1 MQSGFDMTTLV
12 FLGLAIF
19 VGWKLWSV
27 LGTKNGSE
35 APPVDP
41 FRRDAKSDAA
51 TPPELNQAGQ
61 GNKDSQ
67 GNPGSNVIR
76 LPGAANDA
84 NIARADRWV
93 GLAPAGSPLATG
105 LDQIAAAEPSFD
117 ARGFVQGAKG
127 AYEMIV
133 LAFARGDR
141 ATLKGLLAKDVLE
154 GFEQAITDRE
164 ARRETTQTTFVSL
177 DDAKLV
183 AIDVKDLT
191 AQVTLQFNSKM
202 ITTTRDAK
210 GELIEGGSE
219 AVTDMTDVW
228 TFSRALGSRDPNW
241 WLIATESGT

>member
-1 MQSGFDMTTLV
+1 MQSGFEMTTLV

-27 LGTKNGSE
+27 LGTKTGSE
-35 APPVDP
+35 GPPADP
-41 FRRDAKSDAA
+41 FR
-51 TPPELNQAGQ
+51 TPPDLKQAGE
-61 GNKDSQ
+61 SQ
-67 GNPGSNVIR
+67 GSNVIR

-84 NIARADRWV
+84 TVARADRWA
-93 GLAPAGSPLATG
+93 GLAPVGSPLAAG
-105 LDQIAAAEPSFD
+105 LDQIAAAEPQFD
-117 ARGFVQGAKG
+117 ARGFVMGAKG

-141 ATLKGLLAKDVLE
+141 TTLKGLLAKDVYE
-154 GFEQAITDRE
+154 GFEQAIADRE
-164 ARRETTQTTFVSL
+164 SRRETTQTTFVSL

-183 AIDVKDLT
+183 AVDVKDRT

-202 ITTTRDAK
+202 ITTTRDTK

-241 WLIATESGT
+241 WLIATESGA

>member
-41 FRRDAKSDAA
+41 FRRDGKSDAA
-51 TPPELNQAGQ
+51 TPPDLKRPAQDA
-61 GNKDSQ
+61 
-67 GNPGSNVIR
+67 PGSNVIR

-84 NIARADRWV
+84 NIARADRWA
-93 GLAPAGSPLATG
+93 GLAPAGSPLAAG
-105 LDQIAAAEPSFD
+105 LDQIIAAEPGFD
-117 ARGFVQGAKG
+117 AKGFVQGAKG

-141 ATLKGLLAKDVLE
+141 DTLKGLLAKDVYE
-154 GFEQAITDRE
+154 GFEHAIAERE
-164 ARRETTQTTFVSL
+164 TRKETTQTTFVSL

-183 AIDVKDLT
+183 AIDVKDHT

-202 ITTTRDAK
+202 ITVTRDTQNAI
-210 GELIEGGSE
+210 IEGSSE
-219 AVTDMTDVW
+219 AVTDMTDIW
-228 TFSRALGSRDPNW
+228 TFSRVLGTRDPNW
-241 WLIATESGT
+241 WLVATESGA